1 MAVVTIIGGHGK
13 VALLAEPLLV
23 ERGHTVNALIRRP
36 EQSEDIVTRGAN
48 PVVTDI
54 TALSTEEMAKLLT
67 ELGTEVLVWSAGAG
81 GVGGPERTY
90 AVDRDAA
97 IRSMDAARLAGIKR
111 YVMVSYLGAGAGH
124 GIDPDNSFYAYAE
137 SKAIADEYLRGSG
150 LDYTILGPGMLTL
163 EEAGGIT
170 LGVEP
175 AHTPNL
181 ILRGP
186 PLRRCWRRFLRTR
199 PRLGRRSRLL
209 AGPPRSLRLSR
220 RRPTAISC
228 ASTVPVCVA
237 GGGPDSC
244 NPGRSFR

>member
-111 YVMVSYLGAGAGH
+111 YVMVSYLGAGSGH
-124 GIDPDNSFYAYAE
+124 GIGPDKQFFTPTAE

-175 AHTPNL
+175 AHTPGAESN
-181 ILRGP
+181 
-186 PLRRCWRRFLRTR
+186 T
-199 PRLGRRSRLL
+199 PRATVAQVL
-209 AGPPRSLRLSR
+209 AAVLEDP
-220 RRPTAISC
+220 
-228 ASTVPVCVA
+228 STVGKALPFI
-237 GGGPDSC
+237 GGPTPIAQALALAPNS
-244 NPGRSFR
+244 NKLR

>member
-97 IRSMDAARLAGIKR
+97 IRSMDAARRAGIKR
-111 YVMVSYLGAGAGH
+111 YVMVSYLGAGSGH

-175 AHTPNL
+175 AHTPGAESN
-181 ILRGP
+181 
-186 PLRRCWRRFLRTR
+186 T
-199 PRLGRRSRLL
+199 PRATVAQVL
-209 AGPPRSLRLSR
+209 AAVLEDP
-220 RRPTAISC
+220 
-228 ASTVPVCVA
+228 STVGKALPFI
-237 GGGPDSC
+237 GGPTPIAQALASAP
-244 NPGRSFR
+244 NSNKLR

>member
-67 ELGTEVLVWSAGAG
+67 ELGTVVLVWSAGAG

-111 YVMVSYLGAGAGH
+111 YVMVSYLGAGSGH
-124 GIDPDNSFYAYAE
+124 GIDSDNSFYAYAE
-137 SKAIADEYLRGSG
+137 SKVIAD
-150 LDYTILGPGMLTL
+150 
-163 EEAGGIT
+163 
-170 LGVEP
+170 
-175 AHTPNL
+175 
-181 ILRGP
+181 
-186 PLRRCWRRFLRTR
+186 
-199 PRLGRRSRLL
+199 
-209 AGPPRSLRLSR
+209 
-220 RRPTAISC
+220 
-228 ASTVPVCVA
+228 
-237 GGGPDSC
+237 
-244 NPGRSFR
+244 

>member
-23 ERGHTVNALIRRP
+23 ERGHAVNALIRRP

-111 YVMVSYLGAGAGH
+111 YVMVSYLGAGSGH
-124 GIDPDNSFYAYAE
+124 GIGPDNSFYAYAE
-137 SKAIADEYLRGSG
+137 SKAITDEYLRGSG

-175 AHTPNL
+175 AHTP
-181 ILRGP
+181 G
-186 PLRRCWRRFLRTR
+186 
-199 PRLGRRSRLL
+199 
-209 AGPPRSLRLSR
+209 
-220 RRPTAISC
+220 
-228 ASTVPVCVA
+228 A
-237 GGGPDSC
+237 GGGS
-244 NPGRSFR
+244 